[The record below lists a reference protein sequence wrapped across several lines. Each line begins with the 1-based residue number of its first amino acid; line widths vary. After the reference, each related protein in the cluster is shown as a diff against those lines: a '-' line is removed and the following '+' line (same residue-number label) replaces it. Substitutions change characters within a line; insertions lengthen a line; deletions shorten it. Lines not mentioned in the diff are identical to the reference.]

1 MKKIFAIL
9 LIVFLLAVVPMQVWA
24 AGSASLSGPGVV
36 RAGDTITLS
45 FSAGGGIL
53 GGNGAISY
61 DSSQLTFQKFS
72 ASIGSP
78 WDVNF
83 NEGNGKFFFNDN
95 SMTNPITGSKTIFK
109 VTFKVASTLQPGTA
123 VIVSVTGVTLSDGA
137 SDSNVGTKTY
147 SVTIAEPLSNN
158 ANLKS
163 LTVSNAEI
171 KPGFAA
177 TTTNYTASVPFST
190 NKLNVTAEAEHPGAT
205 VTVGNTSLTAG
216 ATTDV
221 TVTVKAE
228 DGTTKVY
235 HIKTARAQDPNYVP
249 SGDNSLASL
258 EVQDFKISP
267 AFTPDRTAY
276 AVYLPYETEHLD
288 ISAQVAD
295 PKAKLAIP
303 ELAFI
308 PVGETTYEFAVTAEN
323 GNVRTYTL
331 TVFRAEAFQPD
342 VVPTEPTEPETEP
355 TTEPTTEPETE
366 PTTEPT
372 QTPTQAPTEEET
384 PAEAERGPSLGIDFW
399 MWILVVAMAFCAGCI
414 TILLIPKARKE
425 Y

>member
-24 AGSASLSGPGVV
+24 AGSASVSGPNVV
-36 RAGDTITLS
+36 RAGDTITVS
-45 FSAGGGIL
+45 FMAGGGIIA
-53 GGNGAISY
+53 GSGNVSF
-61 DSSQLTFQKFS
+61 DSSQLTLQGDYS
-72 ASIGSP
+72 PSLSSP
-78 WDVNF
+78 WAVEF
-83 NEGNGKFFFNDN
+83 AGNKFVFYDN
-95 SMTNPITGSKTIFK
+95 STTNPINGTKTIFK
-109 VTFKVASTLQPGTA
+109 ATFKVANNLKPGTT
-123 VIVSVTGVTLSDGA
+123 VSVSVNGITLTDGA
-137 SDSNVGTKTY
+137 SDSNVSTKTY

-258 EVQDFKISP
+258 EVQEFKISP

-372 QTPTQAPTEEET
+372 QTPTQAPTEAET
-384 PAEAERGPSLGIDFW
+384 PAEAEKGPSLGIDFW

-425 Y
+425 R